1 MDWKEYKKEN
11 GVKLIYKKFPEFHLK
26 KGDISNPTLKVDGR
40 ENFLSIKIFTF

>member
-1 MDWKEYKKEN
+1 MIN
-11 GVKLIYKKFPEFHLK
+11 NKLKVDLK